1 LPEPVVVER
10 LLGLD
15 VDGTLVD
22 FDGVLS
28 DAVRQEVRRLGAV
41 PGLHL
46 VFATGRSLTGLL
58 PLVGHLGITDG
69 YAICANGALTVRFS
83 PDGTLGGGPG
93 MPSYDVVEE
102 VTFDAGP
109 VVRLLHEHL
118 PDARFAVE
126 VMGVGYR
133 VSGGFPDGELTGSI
147 EHVGLDDLVRD
158 PVARVVVRSPEHTPE
173 RFLELVTEIGLHGVS
188 YAVGWT
194 AWLDLAPEGVT
205 KASGLEQV
213 RRALGVEPAD
223 TIAVGDGRN
232 DIEMIRWAAHGA
244 VMAGA
249 PPELLEV
256 ADEVLPDVA
265 DDGLLTLLG
274 RL

>member
-1 LPEPVVVER
+1 
-10 LLGLD
+10 
-15 VDGTLVD
+15 
-22 FDGVLS
+22 
-28 DAVRQEVRRLGAV
+28 
-41 PGLHL
+41 
-46 VFATGRSLTGLL
+46 
-58 PLVGHLGITDG
+58 
-69 YAICANGALTVRFS
+69 
-83 PDGTLGGGPG
+83 
-93 MPSYDVVEE
+93 M
-102 VTFDAGP
+102 
-109 VVRLLHEHL
+109 
-118 PDARFAVE
+118 
-126 VMGVGYR
+126 
-133 VSGGFPDGELTGSI
+133 SGGFPDGELTGAI

-244 VMAGA
+244 VMAQCAPGA
-249 PPELLEV
+249 ARGRRRGAAGRGGRRP
-256 ADEVLPDVA
+256 ADTARPALAAP
-265 DDGLLTLLG
+265 
-274 RL
+274 R